1 MFIEKSRLSMSTV
14 YNAILQKRQIFM
26 GIAILMV
33 VIYHGFGKYQI
44 SIPILSA
51 LFYRGYTGVD
61 IFLFFSSLGL
71 CFSYKKHSLKRF
83 YINRFIRIAPLF
95 ILLAIFRGVFYQLDG
110 NEFSL
115 WDYVCNLTTL
125 SYYGIGG
132 CFVDWYLSSLVLFY
146 LLFPLLFKYIN
157 TSGGV
162 ILSILISGCILLLI
176 PMHWS
181 YDCFIAR
188 VPIFFLGIV
197 FFKRRDDLHY
207 LPKMS
212 ILFVSLVPIFY
223 LITRIDNSLIYS
235 KFLSLSLFIPLVIIM
250 LSLLIQNRLMYNA
263 NQMLAWIGKYT
274 LEIYVANCM
283 SNNIMHILPF
293 HLQLFVCDLFI
304 TAILS
309 IILFYINNFC
319 LSFCQKYLLKYDFK

>member
-1 MFIEKSRLSMSTV
+1 
-14 YNAILQKRQIFM
+14 M

-33 VIYHGFGKYQI
+33 VIYHGFGRYHI

-51 LFYRGYTGVD
+51 IFYRGYTGVD
-61 IFLFFSSLGL
+61 IFLFFSALGL
-71 CFSYKKHSLKRF
+71 CFSFKKHSLKQF
-83 YINRFIRIAPLF
+83 YINRFVRIAPMF
-95 ILLAIFRGVFYQLDG
+95 VLLAIFRGLFYQLGG
-110 NEFSL
+110 NEFGL
-115 WDYVCNLTTL
+115 WDYFCNLTTL

-132 CFVDWYLSSLVLFY
+132 CFVDWYLSSLVVFY
-146 LLFPLLFKYIN
+146 LLFPLIFKYIN

-162 ILSILISGCILLLI
+162 ILSILISGCVLLLI

-197 FFKRRDDLHY
+197 FFKRRGDLYY

-212 ILFVSLVPIFY
+212 ILFVFFTPIFY
-223 LITRIDNSLIYS
+223 LITKIDNSLIYS
-235 KFLSLSLFIPLVIIM
+235 KFLSLSLFIPLVIII

-263 NQMLAWIGKYT
+263 NTVLAWVGKYT

-283 SNNIMHILPF
+283 SNNIMHILPSQ
-293 HLQLFVCDLFI
+293 LQLFVCDLFI

-309 IILFYINNFC
+309 VILFYINNFC
-319 LSFCQKYLLKYDFK
+319 HSFCQKHLFKYDFK